1 MYVNPLQSGHRLDFK
16 KPTICT
22 QHTAYVQASECI
34 TKYEKQYMLDG
45 TLPPPDTLCEVDQ
58 PNYFIL
64 AAEQA
69 AATGSP

>member
-1 MYVNPLQSGHRLDFK
+1 
-16 KPTICT
+16 
-22 QHTAYVQASECI
+22 
-34 TKYEKQYMLDG
+34 MLDG